1 MTDLVH
7 LIADPEASAPGSAR
21 PSASQD
27 AGDHGAVAAVHRQR
41 WSKADILDRN
51 LELEANDERLRSAL
65 SAGGLGSWT
74 LILAGGELQA
84 CDTLKSIYGRP
95 VGEPFSYEQLCAS
108 VHPEDR
114 DLRAAAFRRA
124 TEDGDDIVVDF
135 RIRTPAGDERWIH
148 VCGRVEC
155 GSDGTPFLIGG
166 ISQDITARRTDE
178 DHRALLVHELSHR
191 VKNTLTA
198 LQAVVAQT
206 MRRAISI
213 EDAAS
218 TLASRIQAMSAA
230 NDLLIAERFE
240 SASIRDLMDRALAPF
255 GVEDARRF
263 VLEGADVSLP
273 PRLVTG
279 FALALHELATN
290 ATKYGALSN
299 AEGAVHIAW
308 TIMSDRDG
316 RRLRLRWM
324 ETGGPAVIPPTR
336 TSFGT
341 ALIQRVLASEIG
353 GTAELAFP
361 AAGVVF
367 TAVAPLPETMGVT
380 LHAVQPGSRPDAR

>member
-1 MTDLVH
+1 MH
-7 LIADPEASAPGSAR
+7 P
-21 PSASQD
+21 
-27 AGDHGAVAAVHRQR
+27 QR
-41 WSKADILDRN
+41 WSRAAILDRN
-51 LELEANDERLRSAL
+51 LELEANEERLRFAL

-74 LILAGGELQA
+74 LILKTGEFRA
-84 CDTLKSIYGRP
+84 CDNLKSIYGRP
-95 VGEPFSYEQLCAS
+95 VGEPFTYDQLRAS
-108 VHPEDR
+108 IHPDDR
-114 DLRAAAFRRA
+114 DLRTSALRHAI
-124 TEDGDDIVVDF
+124 EHGDDIVVDF
-135 RIRTPAGDERWIH
+135 RIRIPDGGERWIH
-148 VCGRVEC
+148 VCGRVEYEP
-155 GSDGTPFLIGG
+155 DGTPLLVGG
-166 ISQDITARRTDE
+166 ISQDITARRRDE
-178 DHRALLVHELSHR
+178 DHRTLLAHELSHR

-206 MRRAISI
+206 MRRAASI

-240 SASIRDLMDRALAPF
+240 SASIRDLLDRALAPF
-255 GVEDARRF
+255 GVEDDRRF

-290 ATKYGALSN
+290 ATKYGALSDP
-299 AEGAVHIAW
+299 EGVVHVAW
-308 TIMSDRDG
+308 TVLPRRDG
-316 RRLRLRWM
+316 RHLRLRWT
-324 ETGGPAVIPPTR
+324 ERGGPSVAPPSR
-336 TSFGT
+336 TSFGS

-353 GTAELAFP
+353 GTAELTFP

-380 LHAVQPGSRPDAR
+380 LHAVQPGSRPEAR